1 MAKKKSRVAQKTRKL
16 QVNVMDL
23 LEMPADVMLD
33 LPKLTMIGRQKLLL
47 ENHRGII
54 EYGLTKVRVKTTAG
68 LLTILGEELV
78 LKNLKPD
85 EMLVEGKISSL
96 TLED

>member
-1 MAKKKSRVAQKTRKL
+1 MAKKKSRVAQKTRQL